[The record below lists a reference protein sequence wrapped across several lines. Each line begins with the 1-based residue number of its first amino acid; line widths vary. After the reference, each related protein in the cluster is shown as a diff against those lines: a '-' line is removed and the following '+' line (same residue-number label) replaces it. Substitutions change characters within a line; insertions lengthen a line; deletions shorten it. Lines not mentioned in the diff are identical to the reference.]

1 MYNDFPRP
9 PTCRRTCTHT
19 HTPILFS
26 FSSWLQIFRGLIFII
41 LKSYE
46 PIWNLHLR
54 FTPFSR
60 MQVGLEGS
68 PLGQWW
74 LDMIGKTLDEGSS
87 FVRVGSRQL
96 AGLLICV
103 WLVFCFSEIRLL
115 FIYCKHQLSY
125 CDNLYLLLKHTPCY
139 LCSFGSL

>member
-1 MYNDFPRP
+1 
-9 PTCRRTCTHT
+9 
-19 HTPILFS
+19 
-26 FSSWLQIFRGLIFII
+26 
-41 LKSYE
+41 
-46 PIWNLHLR
+46 
-54 FTPFSR
+54 

-103 WLVFCFSEIRLL
+103 WLVFYFFFCNFYL
-115 FIYCKHQLSY
+115 FIFIETIYGHC
-125 CDNLYLLLKHTPCY
+125 
-139 LCSFGSL
+139 

>member
-1 MYNDFPRP
+1 
-9 PTCRRTCTHT
+9 
-19 HTPILFS
+19 
-26 FSSWLQIFRGLIFII
+26 
-41 LKSYE
+41 
-46 PIWNLHLR
+46 
-54 FTPFSR
+54 

-103 WLVFCFSEIRLL
+103 WLVFSFDVT
-115 FIYCKHQLSY
+115 FYVK
-125 CDNLYLLLKHTPCY
+125 
-139 LCSFGSL
+139 CSVGSLNFQMPNL

>member
-1 MYNDFPRP
+1 
-9 PTCRRTCTHT
+9 
-19 HTPILFS
+19 
-26 FSSWLQIFRGLIFII
+26 
-41 LKSYE
+41 
-46 PIWNLHLR
+46 
-54 FTPFSR
+54 

-103 WLVFCFSEIRLL
+103 WLVFCFDVTFFCS
-115 FIYCKHQLSY
+115 FITSVSYFSY
-125 CDNLYLLLKHTPCY
+125 CDNSSLLLKYTPRY
-139 LCSFGSL
+139 LCSFGSLNFQMPNVLFFFSC

>member
-1 MYNDFPRP
+1 
-9 PTCRRTCTHT
+9 
-19 HTPILFS
+19 
-26 FSSWLQIFRGLIFII
+26 
-41 LKSYE
+41 
-46 PIWNLHLR
+46 
-54 FTPFSR
+54 

-103 WLVFCFSEIRLL
+103 WLVLSFNVTFSAHFLQGSPTIPIVTTYL
-115 FIYCKHQLSY
+115 YC
-125 CDNLYLLLKHTPCY
+125 
-139 LCSFGSL
+139 